1 MREYE
6 ILTNDTEETMRLGEQ
21 LGQVA
26 KTGDVFTLDGDLG
39 AGKTHFSKGF
49 GKGLGVKG
57 NINSPTFTIIKEYEG
72 RLPFYHIDA
81 YRLDESGEEDLG
93 LTEFVDGDGVTVIEW
108 PSRLSVPL
116 PENTVHITLQRL
128 GEKERRLKIKT
139 NALHYTSVLE
149 VYE

>member
-26 KTGDVFTLDGDLG
+26 KPGDVYTLDGDLG

-49 GKGLGVKG
+49 GKGLGVQG
-57 NINSPTFTIIKEYEG
+57 NINSPTFTIIKEYKG

-81 YRLDESGEEDLG
+81 YRLDESDEEDLG
-93 LTEFVDGDGVTVIEW
+93 LSEFVDGDGVTVIEW

-128 GEKERRLKIKT
+128 GEQERRLQIKT

>member
-26 KTGDVFTLDGDLG
+26 KPGDVYTLDGDLG

-49 GKGLGVKG
+49 GRGLGVQG
-57 NINSPTFTIIKEYEG
+57 NINSPTFTIIKEYKG

-81 YRLDESGEEDLG
+81 YRLDESDEEDLG
-93 LTEFVDGDGVTVIEW
+93 LSEFVDGDGVTVIEW

-128 GEKERRLKIKT
+128 GEQERRLQIKT